1 MLGNICRSTVVVM
14 GLILVSPSLFA
25 QGSWADPLV
34 DKKKLEFG
42 VIATGAEAV
51 QVVSIENSTQAT
63 LHISSWST
71 ACRCAEAS
79 APGKT
84 LLQPG

>member
-1 MLGNICRSTVVVM
+1 M

-34 DKKKLEFG
+34 SKKKLEFG

-51 QVVSIENSTQAT
+51 QE
-63 LHISSWST
+63 
-71 ACRCAEAS
+71 R
-79 APGKT
+79 P
-84 LLQPG
+84 